1 MRWRWHWRFSVKRV
15 EKVKKVKKVKRGDKA
30 NAKAYKLN
38 KVWKKRCYYY

>member
-15 EKVKKVKKVKRGDKA
+15 KKVKRVKRGDKA

>member
-15 EKVKKVKKVKRGDKA
+15 EKVKKVKRGDTA